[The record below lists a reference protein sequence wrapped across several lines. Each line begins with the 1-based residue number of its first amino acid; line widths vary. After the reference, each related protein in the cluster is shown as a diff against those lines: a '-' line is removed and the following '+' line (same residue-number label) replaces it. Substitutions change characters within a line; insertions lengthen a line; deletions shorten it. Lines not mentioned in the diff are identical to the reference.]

1 MIGMTETP
9 TADLPRLAHLR
20 SRALVGVKG
29 PDWRS
34 FLQGLVT
41 QDVETLAPGEWRYAA
56 LLTPQGRLLYDF
68 FLIGEEDGALID
80 VASAQRHDLA
90 QRLSLYR
97 LRAKVEIGP
106 AEGGVY
112 ALWDAASAD
121 PPWAPDPR
129 LPVLGFRAIGLEAPA
144 APGAANEDEADY
156 EARRLALGVTDAAKD
171 GLHDRSY
178 PIEANLDLLN
188 GIDFRKG
195 CFVGQETTSRMK
207 RRGQVKT
214 RMLPIAYAGSA
225 LPAGAEVVAGSLRA
239 GEVVAAAEGRAL
251 ALLKLDRIAG
261 AALSAEGR
269 PVAVETPA
277 WAADALN
284 PAGDAL
290 S

>member
-1 MIGMTETP
+1 MDGMTDTP
-9 TADLPRLAHLR
+9 LAAAPRLAHLR
-20 SRALVGVKG
+20 SRALVAVKG

-68 FLIGEEDGALID
+68 FLVGEPDGALID
-80 VASAQRHDLA
+80 VAAAQRHDLA

-97 LRAKVEIGP
+97 LRAKVEVGP

-112 ALWDAASAD
+112 ALWGAVDAGA
-121 PPWAPDPR
+121 PWAADPR
-129 LPVLGFRAIGLEAPA
+129 LPALGFRATGLDQPP
-144 APGAANEDEADY
+144 APGAEPAEEAEY
-156 EARRLALGVTDAAKD
+156 EARRLMLGVADAARD

-214 RMLPIAYAGSA
+214 RMLPIAYDGPALLAGT
-225 LPAGAEVVAGSLRA
+225 EVLAGSLRA
-239 GEVVAAAEGRAL
+239 GEVVAAGDGRGL
-251 ALLKLDRIAG
+251 ALLRLDRIAG
-261 AALSAEGR
+261 AALSVDGR
-269 PVAVETPA
+269 SVEVEVPA

-284 PAGDAL
+284 PRQDTL